1 MVKRTSP
8 VASSR
13 TQATHLYLPR
23 SMARMVLVDAVVE
36 IVFMVQASVG
46 GKWEFGN
53 LKNFQITTSP
63 TACMDS
69 LER

>member
-1 MVKRTSP
+1 
-8 VASSR
+8 
-13 TQATHLYLPR
+13 
-23 SMARMVLVDAVVE
+23 MVLVDAVVE

>member
-1 MVKRTSP
+1 
-8 VASSR
+8 
-13 TQATHLYLPR
+13 
-23 SMARMVLVDAVVE
+23 MVLVDAVVE

-46 GKWEFGN
+46 GKWELGN

-69 LER
+69 LCLALIWAGNFGDMNHGNENER